1 MMRKFLLGSTA
12 LVAGGLMAAPAMA
25 ADPIKLGV
33 GGYYTFY
40 VMAGAMEG
48 TTALNG
54 QYISF
59 KSPVFWQEGEIHFIG
74 QTKLDNGTTVGI
86 RVELEGWN
94 PSTTGSIP
102 VGAAAPAGQNRQID
116 EAYLFAFG
124 DWGRIE
130 FGGHDGAG
138 WTMAY
143 GAPSALLQWG
153 FLAYDSGIG
162 WFNPVTAANNVAAA
176 RIASSMVAYNVQ
188 DVNEVTYYTPR
199 FAGVQVG
206 VSYAP
211 KWQPYFLPGALGNGP
226 PAWGLAPGPGGNS
239 AGVCGYA
246 DPTAVANCPNQ
257 DWSWQDVFQIGVNYL
272 GKFGDVSVA
281 AFFGGMYANFYGG
294 LGGFQPGGGLMTL
307 APATAINVATGN
319 NLAPWQQ
326 WMAGLQFSYAGF
338 TIGGSVGWD
347 NNGLGRNI
355 YTQGDNDTR
364 FYTAAIMYETGP
376 WQMSFG
382 WGYAVNDNGNG
393 VPTVTA
399 IAPGNALTYNLTP
412 ATPTCQYFSGNNQP
426 GAAAGCFGGG
436 AAFGQ
441 VTAQKFELGVNYA
454 LGPGIKL
461 TGGAIVNNLGGPSNA
476 VSAQSWAALLGMDL
490 RF

>member
-1 MMRKFLLGSTA
+1 MRKFLLGSTA
-12 LVAGGLMAAPAMA
+12 LVAGGLMTAPAMA
-25 ADPIKLGV
+25 ADPIKIGV

-48 TTALNG
+48 SYATNG
-54 QYISF
+54 SYLTF
-59 KSPVFWQEGEIHFIG
+59 KSPLFWQEGEIHFIG

-94 PSTTGSIP
+94 PPTTA
-102 VGAAAPAGQNRQID
+102 GATAGQNRQID

-124 DWGRIE
+124 DWGRAE
-130 FGGHDGAG
+130 LGSSDGAA
-138 WTMAY
+138 WKMVY
-143 GAPSALLQWG
+143 GAPSALIQWG
-153 FLAYDSGIG
+153 FLAYDTGIG
-162 WFNPVTAANNVAAA
+162 WVNPIAVANNVAVA
-176 RIASSMVAYNVQ
+176 RIASSVPAYNVQ
-188 DVNEVTYYTPR
+188 DVNEFTYYTPR
-199 FAGVQVG
+199 FKGLQIG

-211 KWQPYFLPGALGNGP
+211 KWNPYFLPGPGGNGP
-226 PAWGLAPGPGGNS
+226 TAWGLAAGPGGNS

-246 DPTAVANCPNQ
+246 DATAVANCPNQ
-257 DWSWQDVFQIGVNYL
+257 DWSWQDVFQVGVNYL
-272 GKFGDVSVA
+272 NKFGDVSVA
-281 AFFGGMYANFYGG
+281 VYVGGMYANFYGG
-294 LGGFQPGGGLMTL
+294 QGALQPGTGGLMTL
-307 APATAINVATGN
+307 APATAINVASGA

-326 WMAGLQFSYAGF
+326 VAAGVQLNYHGF
-338 TIGGSVGWD
+338 TVGGTIGWD
-347 NNGLGRNI
+347 NNGLGRNF

-393 VPTVTA
+393 VPTLTA
-399 IAPGNALTYNLTP
+399 IAPGSNAPSYNFTP

-436 AAFGQ
+436 ATFGQ
-441 VTAQKFELGVNYA
+441 VTAQKFELGANYA

-461 TGGAIVNNLGGPSNA
+461 TGGAIINNLGGPTNS
-476 VSAQSWAALLGMDL
+476 VSGQSWAALLGMDL